1 MDSSVVRIIVIA
13 LATIGAFV
21 MLSAVSMLFM
31 HTSMMGGAA
40 GNGMWASMVSL
51 CRGMMGG

>member
-13 LATIGAFV
+13 LAAIGALV
-21 MLSAVSMLFM
+21 LLGAISMLFM
-31 HTSMMGGAA
+31 HTSMMGPAA
-40 GNGMWASMVSL
+40 GNGVWASMVSL

>member
-21 MLSAVSMLFM
+21 LLSAVSMLFM
-31 HTSMMGGAA
+31 HTPMMGGAA

-51 CRGMMGG
+51 CRGIMGG

>member
-21 MLSAVSMLFM
+21 LLSAVSMLFM

-40 GNGMWASMVSL
+40 GNGMWASMVRL